1 LGALNIISM
10 KVFGIKAVNLKIG
23 TDAEVAK

>member
-1 LGALNIISM
+1 MISM

-23 TDAEVAK
+23 TDADIAK